1 MPAKVIHWPLVRY
14 RGSLTQLHGTIWQD
28 VSTPG
33 PRLTLKCSQG
43 YALTKVNPAS
53 VAPIDVPALTPDRAE
68 ALRWLVLGNDRVP
81 APRVLR
87 WLTRHQLAQQA
98 DERTELTALG
108 RELADALVWF

>member
-1 MPAKVIHWPLVRY
+1 MRDKVIYWPLVRY
-14 RGSLTQLHGTIWQD
+14 RGSLTALHGTIWQD
-28 VSTPG
+28 VSAPG

-43 YALTKVNPAS
+43 YTLIKVHPVN
-53 VAPIDVPALTPDRAE
+53 VAPIELPTLTSDRAE

-81 APRVLR
+81 APRVLS

-98 DERTELTALG
+98 DERTELTVLG